1 MFQSSNHK
9 EVSLIGLKALKSIS
23 LGILFLK
30 NDITP
35 HLSENLVLD
44 INIDTIEKSLKDLNF
59 LTMSMVAQSAYHSK
73 EFALTIEL
81 SRCVI
86 RLSEI
91 DGLNQKEFAL
101 FWAYRGASLA
111 IIGFTILITINTK
124 HNLIIL
130 IILNELGPA
139 TFREPTFSRG
149 SLQPM

>member
-30 NDITP
+30 NDIKP

-81 SRCVI
+81 TRCVI
-86 RLSEI
+86 RVSEL
-91 DGLNQKEFAL
+91 DNLNPL
-101 FWAYRGASLA
+101 FWAYRGASFA
-111 IIGFTILITINTK
+111 IIGFTI
-124 HNLIIL
+124 II
-130 IILNELGPA
+130 ISILNI
-139 TFREPTFSRG
+139 T
-149 SLQPM
+149 